1 MIIRI
6 YQASSSNRLEKSIC
20 LLDYLWNLQQ
30 NFPERDG
37 AAVPDMTGKCGN
49 AAKGTG

>member
-1 MIIRI
+1 MEPILIPEIRKQI
-6 YQASSSNRLEKSIC
+6 PLPPGLSAEPAIKS
-20 LLDYLWNLQQ
+20 
-30 NFPERDG
+30 FPERDG

>member
-1 MIIRI
+1 MEPILIPGSRKQI
-6 YQASSSNRLEKSIC
+6 HLPHGLSAELAIKF
-20 LLDYLWNLQQ
+20 
-30 NFPERDG
+30 FPERDG

>member
-1 MIIRI
+1 MELILIPEIRRQI
-6 YQASSSNRLEKSIC
+6 P
-20 LLDYLWNLQQ
+20 LLPGLSVEPAIKF
-30 NFPERDG
+30 FPERDG

>member
-1 MIIRI
+1 MEFNAFDSIKIGL
-6 YQASSSNRLEKSIC
+6 ASHGLSAELAIKF
-20 LLDYLWNLQQ
+20 
-30 NFPERDG
+30 FPERDG